1 VSGAAV
7 SGPAVSDAE
16 SSTRA
21 VPYVCPFCGEEDL
34 RPVEQG
40 RWHCRSCLRV
50 FGLTFHGL
58 LRTTPPGS
66 STHGSSTHGSSTHRG
81 DS

>member
-1 VSGAAV
+1 MSQDAA
-7 SGPAVSDAE
+7 
-16 SSTRA
+16 STRA

-50 FGLTFHGL
+50 FALTFHGVV
-58 LRTTPPGS
+58 RTAPASGPSTTGS
-66 STHGSSTHGSSTHRG
+66 ARHGTADHAGVDT
-81 DS
+81 